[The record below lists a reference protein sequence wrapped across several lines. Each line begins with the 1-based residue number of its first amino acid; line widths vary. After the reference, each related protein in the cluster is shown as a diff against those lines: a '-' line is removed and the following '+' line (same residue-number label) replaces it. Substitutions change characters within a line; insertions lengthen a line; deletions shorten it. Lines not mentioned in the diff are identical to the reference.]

1 MAFGWATDNAEL
13 RAVPLDV
20 LEARFK
26 AANINTNYYTPAVH
40 RGAFSLPPYVQ
51 KLLS

>member
-1 MAFGWATDNAEL
+1 MAFGWATDNTDL
-13 RAVPLDV
+13 RNVPVDT
-20 LEARFK
+20 LEQRFK
-26 AANINTNYYTPAVH
+26 SANITTNYYTPAVH